1 VQANCPTCGQRIAID
16 DAKVPER
23 AFSVKCPKC
32 QNAVRFPGKG
42 EAPVA
47 APEPGAPPAPGPSA
61 GMAAASEGI
70 RSEMMAQLQKEM
82 NDGHGGGRVLVA
94 VHDKA
99 QAASVTAPLTKHGF
113 QVDTLDNPDEGARLL
128 EQGVYEIVI
137 TTRTPAAQGTESLF
151 DRCTRLSPDA
161 RRRVFLILVGEEYK
175 TGDGTQAWSQTAD
188 LVLNPRDAGRMDALV
203 ASTHAERRR
212 LYQVYADARKRFEA
226 SAV

>member
-1 VQANCPTCGQRIAID
+1 MQANCPTCGQRIAID

-42 EAPVA
+42 EAPA
-47 APEPGAPPAPGPSA
+47 ADAGAAAAAPSA
-61 GMAAASEGI
+61 GMAAAAEGI
-70 RSEMMAQLQKEM
+70 RSEMMAQLLKEM

-99 QAASVTAPLTKHGF
+99 QAASVTAPLAKHGF

-137 TTRTPAAQGTESLF
+137 TTRTPAGQGTESLF

-161 RRRVFLILVGEEYK
+161 RRRVFLILLGEEYK
-175 TGDGTQAWSQTAD
+175 TGDGTQAWGQTAD
-188 LVLNPRDAGRMDALV
+188 LVLNPRDAARVDTLL

-212 LYQVYADARKRFEA
+212 LYQVFADARKRFEA

>member
-47 APEPGAPPAPGPSA
+47 APEASVAPAPASST
-61 GMAAASEGI
+61 GMAAAAEGI

>member
-32 QNAVRFPGKG
+32 QNAVRFPGKSDAPAAA
-42 EAPVA
+42 EAGA
-47 APEPGAPPAPGPSA
+47 AAAAPSA

-70 RSEMMAQLQKEM
+70 RSELMAQLQKEM
-82 NDGHGGGRVLVA
+82 NDGQGGGRVLVA

-99 QAASVTAPLTKHGF
+99 QAAAVTAPLTKHGF
-113 QVDTLDNPDEGARLL
+113 HVDNLDNPDEGARLL

-137 TTRTPAAQGTESLF
+137 TTRTPAAQGAESLF

-161 RRRVFLILVGEEYK
+161 RRRVFMVLVGEEYK

-188 LVLNPRDAGRMDALV
+188 LVLNPRDAARVDTLL

-226 SAV
+226 SAG